1 MEGMDQTTQALQDEE
16 EKINQLRL
24 IVDRTAHLLMHGYY
38 SAKEV
43 PEVIQQARS
52 KVLELFPDKGDLF
65 DLIYLP
71 RFMRLFRDWG

>member
-24 IVDRTAHLLMHGYY
+24 IVDRTAHLLMHGRY
-38 SAKEV
+38 SAEEV